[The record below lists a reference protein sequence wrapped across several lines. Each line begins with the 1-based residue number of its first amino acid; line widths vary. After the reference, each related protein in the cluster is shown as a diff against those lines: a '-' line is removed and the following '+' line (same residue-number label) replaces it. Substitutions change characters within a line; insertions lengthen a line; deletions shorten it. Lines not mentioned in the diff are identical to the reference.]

1 MLEELK
7 VLLLVAV
14 RNLALHKIKTFVV
27 GGILLVG
34 SFLVVFGLSLLGSI
48 ENTMSQSIIG
58 SVAGHLQVYS
68 ANARDELA
76 LFGSGFFGRDDLGE
90 IEKFE
95 DVKAELLKH
104 PNVADVV
111 PLGFENAFLA
121 RGNLLDDLF
130 ERFRATVKAGVE
142 ADTLAM
148 VETIK
153 TNLRTVRADLENE
166 LKISSIP
173 DEVRKQISDVE
184 QALSDEF
191 WSKLKTDPE
200 SLILFLE
207 SKIAPLS
214 GEKEPLYLR
223 YMGTNPEQFTEVFRK
238 FKIVTGQNIP
248 PGERGILLSQRIY
261 ETQIKNIVA
270 RGFDNL
276 RKGTVEQRKK
286 IADDV
291 SLRTISSDLP
301 KQYLET
307 LVYLNGE
314 QRKEITSRLKSFL
327 KSEENDIET
336 LMKQFLTVDDS
347 NFSTR
352 FEFFY
357 KTIAPQIQLY
367 PFEVGDTINL
377 RSYTRSGFLKT
388 VPLKIYG
395 TYQFSGLESSDLAG
409 AFNFVDMVSY
419 RELYGRMSS
428 EGQKELEAL
437 RKEVDLKPVA
447 GESLEDALF
456 GGDAALE
463 SRSSDTATAAGAA
476 TASAPEAAPVIEFKR
491 VQTGSYNP
499 NELNTG
505 MVINAA
511 ILLKNPRLLGTT
523 RAELEQRLGEAKM
536 QLKVVDWKQASGT
549 LGQLVTVIRAVL
561 LIAVG
566 IILVVAMAIIN
577 NAIMMTTLERTR
589 EIGTLRAIGAQRN
602 FILRMFFV
610 ETLTIAVLATF
621 LGSLLAAAL
630 VGFLGAR
637 GIASPS
643 DFVSF
648 LFGGPRL
655 YPTLSPTVALVAP
668 CVVAL
673 LALIFTLYPAF
684 MASRITPAAAM
695 QDRE

>member
-1 MLEELK
+1 MLAELK

-14 RNLALHKIKTFVV
+14 RNIALHKIKSLVV

-34 SFLVVFGLSLLGSI
+34 TFLVVFGLSILSSV

-68 ANARDELA
+68 ADARDDLA

-90 IEKFE
+90 INKFE
-95 DVKAELLKH
+95 DVKKEILKH

-111 PLGFENAFLA
+111 PLGFENAILG

-130 ERFRATVKAGVE
+130 ERFRSTVKTGVE
-142 ADTLAM
+142 KDITSMIDSIKLALNS
-148 VETIK
+148 VK
-153 TNLRTVRADLENE
+153 ADLNNE
-166 LKISSIP
+166 VAISSVP
-173 DEVRKQISDVE
+173 EDVRKQISDVE
-184 QALSDEF
+184 TALSDDF
-191 WSKLKTDPE
+191 WSQLKKDPE
-200 SLILFLE
+200 SLLIFLE

-223 YMGTNPEQFTEVFRK
+223 YMGTNQIQFANVFTK
-238 FKIVTGQNIP
+238 FKVVEGENIP
-248 PGERGILLSQRIY
+248 PGERGILVSQKIY
-261 ETQIKNIVA
+261 ESQIKNIVA
-270 RGFDNL
+270 RGFDSL
-276 RKGTVEQRKK
+276 LKGVVGQRKK
-286 IADDV
+286 ISQDV
-291 SLRTISSDLP
+291 SLKTFASDLP
-301 KQYLET
+301 KQYLEVVVYIAGDKRT
-307 LVYLNGE
+307 EAAKQLKEYLQAEESDLEPLV
-314 QRKEITSRLKSFL
+314 KK
-327 KSEENDIET
+327 
-336 LMKQFLTVDDS
+336 FLTIDDS
-347 NFSTR
+347 NFLQR
-352 FEFFY
+352 YDYFY
-357 KTIAPQIQLY
+357 KNIAPLIRLY
-367 PFEVGDTINL
+367 PFKVGDTINL

-395 TYQFSGLESSDLAG
+395 LYQFSGLESSDLAG

-428 EGQKELEAL
+428 EGQKELDEL
-437 RKEVDLKPVA
+437 RKEVSLAPIDSGSIEDSLFA
-447 GESLEDALF
+447 GDVTLET
-456 GGDAALE
+456 
-463 SRSSDTATAAGAA
+463 RSSDQESRLTSQSEALEYKR
-476 TASAPEAAPVIEFKR
+476 ASSDKYDPA
-491 VQTGSYNP
+491 
-499 NELNTG
+499 ELDSG
-505 MVINAA
+505 LIINAA
-511 ILLKNPRLLGTT
+511 IILKNPSFLSST
-523 RAELEQRLGEAKM
+523 RSEIDEILKKSDFN
-536 QLKVVDWKQASGT
+536 LKVVDWKQASGT

-610 ETLTIAVLATF
+610 ETLTIGLISTFVGAFFAVL
-621 LGSLLAAAL
+621 L
-630 VGFLGAR
+630 VGFLGNR

-655 YPTLSPTVALVAP
+655 YPSVSATVAILSPITVAV
-668 CVVAL
+668 

-684 MASRITPAAAM
+684 MASRISPAAAM

>member
-1 MLEELK
+1 MIEELK
-7 VLLLVAV
+7 VLLLVAI
-14 RNLALHKIKTFVV
+14 RNLALHKVKTLVV

-68 ANARDELA
+68 SNARDELA

-95 DVKAELLKH
+95 DVKAELLNH

-111 PLGFENAFLA
+111 PLGFENAFLG

-130 ERFRATVKAGVE
+130 ERFRATVKAGAE
-142 ADTLAM
+142 SDTLAM

-153 TNLRTVRADLENE
+153 TNLKTVRADLENE

-173 DEVRKQISDVE
+173 EDIKKQIADVE
-184 QALSDEF
+184 EALSENF
-191 WSKLKTDPE
+191 WSKVPTDPE
-200 SLILFLE
+200 SVLLFLE

-223 YMGTNPEQFTEVFRK
+223 YMGTNPEQFTQVFRK
-238 FKIVTGQNIP
+238 FKIVSGENIP

-286 IADDV
+286 ISDDV
-291 SLRTISSDLP
+291 ALRTIASDLP

-314 QRKEITSRLKSFL
+314 QRKEVSSSLKEFL
-327 KSEENDIET
+327 KTDENDIEA
-336 LMKQFLTVDDS
+336 LMKNFLTVDDS
-347 NFSTR
+347 NFSMR
-352 FEFFY
+352 YDFFY
-357 KTIAPQIQLY
+357 KIIASKIRLY
-367 PFEVGDTINL
+367 PFKVGDTINL

-409 AFNFVDMVSY
+409 VFNFVDMVSY

-428 EGQKELEAL
+428 EGQKELEEL
-437 RKEVDLKPVA
+437 RKEVDLKPVEGA
-447 GESLEDALF
+447 SLEDALF
-456 GGDAALE
+456 GSETALE
-463 SRSSDTATAAGAA
+463 TRSADSTSQDSSSTATR
-476 TASAPEAAPVIEFKR
+476 VLEFKR
-491 VQTGSYNP
+491 LQTGSYNP
-499 NELNTG
+499 KDLNTG
-505 MVINAA
+505 MVINAS
-511 ILLKNPRLLGTT
+511 ILLKNPRLLATT
-523 RAELEQRLGEAKM
+523 RAELEQRLSAANM

-566 IILVVAMAIIN
+566 IILIVAMAIIN

-621 LGSLLAAAL
+621 LGSLLAGIL
-630 VGFLGAR
+630 VAFLGVR

-655 YPTLSPTVALVAP
+655 YPSLSPTVALAAP

-684 MASRITPAAAM
+684 MASRIAPAAAM